1 MKINIKAKFYLL
13 CLVVTVSA
21 CSKDAGNIIIGID
34 DIGKNDRVLV
44 LVHPTENNIKTFSY
58 LIENRVLP
66 LPSSVKVVGVYHTSE
81 KYDYAKALEYI
92 KKNKLENFR
101 LLPVKEP
108 ISENA
113 IFRVNECTEIF
124 TRLSRVSNGIIFTGG
139 PDIPPSI
146 YGEKT
151 SLLTQITDP
160 ARHYFEISFLF
171 HLIGSQRDTIFTP
184 LLEAKPLLPVLGICL
199 GMQSMNVAAGGTLIQ
214 DIPSEVYG
222 ITTVEDALL
231 QQTNNLH
238 RNYFVSFSLDEKLI
252 WGNFHQIDIKGE
264 PLKSMCSAWPW
275 VLSSHHQG
283 VDKLGWR
290 LKVVASSV
298 DGKIVEAIAHSKYP
312 NVLGV
317 QFHPEPILLYSK
329 DEYIRFV
336 PNQPSRLTYLD
347 MYAGEAGEKFHRAF
361 WGWFGKKIIEN

>member
-1 MKINIKAKFYLL
+1 MKINIKTTFYLL
-13 CLVVTVSA
+13 CLAITVSA
-21 CSKDAGNIIIGID
+21 CSKDAGDIVIGID

-58 LIENRVLP
+58 LIENRILP

-81 KYDYAKALEYI
+81 MYDYAKALEYI

-113 IFRVNECTEIF
+113 IFRVNECSEFF
-124 TRLSRVSNGIIFTGG
+124 TRLTRVSDGIIFTGG

-171 HLIGSQRDTIFTP
+171 HLIGSQCDTLFTP

-214 DIPSEVYG
+214 DIPGEVYG

-231 QQTNNLH
+231 LQTNSLH
-238 RNYFVSFSLDEKLI
+238 RNYFVNFSLDEKVV
-252 WGNFHQIDIKGE
+252 WGNFHQIDIKDE
-264 PLKSMCSAWPW
+264 PVKSMCSARPW

-290 LKVVASSV
+290 LRVVASSV
-298 DGKIVEAIAHSKYP
+298 DGKIVEAIAHRKYP
-312 NVLGV
+312 NVIGV